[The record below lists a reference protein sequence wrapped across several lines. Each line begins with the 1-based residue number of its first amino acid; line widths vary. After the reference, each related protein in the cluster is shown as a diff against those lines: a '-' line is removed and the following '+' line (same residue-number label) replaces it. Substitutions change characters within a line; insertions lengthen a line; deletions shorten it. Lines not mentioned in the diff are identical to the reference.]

1 MRRRQGVGQHGLAA
15 AQLARE
21 VLLSVDRH
29 GRGRVEHI
37 GGDGQHLVTI
47 ERVAQRDGESRVA
60 AGEVIE
66 EDRRELHGD
75 RSLDRRRQLGDQ
87 RQALAAVGDLVVG
100 QRRPGV
106 GRGGD
111 DGHVHRRAD
120 AVLDGQALDERDV
133 LGDALA
139 VDEQLDGEGVQ
150 ARQPQRQGAGDVDG
164 GGRRDVDRQRRA
176 VAERDRDG
184 HAVHRGRQVAVE
196 HIGQLHAV
204 VDRAVGDDAQRRD
217 GRRRGC
223 RRRRRFRG
231 RGGRGGRGRRGAATM
246 PARSPST
253 MKLADHGC
261 SGATANDWSWS
272 TRVTSFACAS
282 SNGDPPARTARGGE
296 QRRRSL
302 HVPSRSSCMTTSCS
316 GRRRNPCGL

>member
-1 MRRRQGVGQHGLAA
+1 MVSADVAVELGVDRLVDDEAAEAEVGEHRRGVGADRCVHEPRRPLGDGRRQGVGQHGLAA

-29 GRGRVEHI
+29 GGGRVEHI
-37 GGDGQHLVTI
+37 GGDGQHLVAI

-75 RSLDRRRQLGDQ
+75 RPLDRRRQLGDQ

-133 LGDALA
+133 LGDAA
-139 VDEQLDGEGVQ
+139 
-150 ARQPQRQGAGDVDG
+150 
-164 GGRRDVDRQRRA
+164 
-176 VAERDRDG
+176 
-184 HAVHRGRQVAVE
+184 
-196 HIGQLHAV
+196 
-204 VDRAVGDDAQRRD
+204 
-217 GRRRGC
+217 GRRRAA
-223 RRRRRFRG
+223 RR
-231 RGGRGGRGRRGAATM
+231 
-246 PARSPST
+246 
-253 MKLADHGC
+253 
-261 SGATANDWSWS
+261 
-272 TRVTSFACAS
+272 
-282 SNGDPPARTARGGE
+282 
-296 QRRRSL
+296 
-302 HVPSRSSCMTTSCS
+302 
-316 GRRRNPCGL
+316 